1 MDFRNADIEK
11 QNILNDLKDQA
22 KEKSK
27 ILK

>member
-11 QNILNDLKDQA
+11 QNILNDLKESA